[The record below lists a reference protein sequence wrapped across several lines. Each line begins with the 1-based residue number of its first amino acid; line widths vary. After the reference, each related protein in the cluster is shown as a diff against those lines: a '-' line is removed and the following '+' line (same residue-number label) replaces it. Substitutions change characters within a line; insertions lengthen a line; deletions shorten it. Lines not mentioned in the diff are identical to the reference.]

1 MYAFSIFVSLA
12 AAVSASK
19 PLHYTVPSNFKA
31 AVASNCTLP
40 AEFLVTN
47 FTTYA
52 DKTNETLS
60 AVSFYFSD
68 PDTKIET
75 ICQRNSSSTPSGPSK
90 NIYGC
95 GNANVAFIYQ
105 TTGVAGLTLTERA
118 CPGGSGL
125 QFEASGLITPDL
137 DCTDTSTGTTCHSQ
151 KTSIQ
156 GDFDSFQPIPPGALL
171 RRRRL
176 TRSG

>member
-1 MYAFSIFVSLA
+1 MYALSILVSLA
-12 AAVSASK
+12 AAVLASK
-19 PLHYTVPSNFKA
+19 PLYYTVPSNFKA
-31 AVASNCTLP
+31 AAARNCTLP

-47 FTTYA
+47 FTTYP
-52 DKTNETLS
+52 DETNKTLS
-60 AVSFYFSD
+60 AVYFYFSD
-68 PDTKIET
+68 PDTKIGT
-75 ICQRNSSSTPSGPSK
+75 VCQRNASSIPSGPSK

-105 TTGVAGLTLTERA
+105 TTGVAGLTVTERA

-137 DCTDTSTGTTCHSQ
+137 DCTDISTRTTCHSK
-151 KTSIQ
+151 KTPIQ
-156 GDFDSFQPIPPGALL
+156 GDFDSFQPIPPAAPLQKH
-171 RRRRL
+171 RL